1 MYRSA
6 LDPHWLSPQRAPPAQ
21 EDANNNTIGS
31 VSNNPLGNHSNAIDS
46 KLIGNLSNEDNEDS
60 DTSAPSVKIM
70 KYTGG
75 DSDIMGMPMDTLL
88 YTWNDEP
95 FLTDG
100 NNKQI
105 LIGGVM
111 DDDEDDQKPTL
122 EEIESMLITSN
133 GSEQNNNLAELK
145 PLPPFT
151 GEFKVLQKRIESNM
165 SGKLKVI
172 KKKRK
177 KKRNMLSCVIIMINV
192 NFLRT
197 EIDLGIF
204 YVTYL

>member
-6 LDPHWLSPQRAPPAQ
+6 LDPHWLSPHRAPPVSQ
-21 EDANNNTIGS
+21 EDANNNNTS
-31 VSNNPLGNHSNAIDS
+31 PTADS
-46 KLIGNLSNEDNEDS
+46 KLLTSCHSNEDSKLLSSGCHSNEDHGLLLNS
-60 DTSAPSVKIM
+60 EDTSVLLSSVSPSNDEQSVSGCGSNETSVLGCRTNEDDTSAPRVKSM

-88 YTWNDEP
+88 YTWSDEP

-111 DDDEDDQKPTL
+111 DDDDDDQKPTL
-122 EEIESMLITSN
+122 EEIESMLLTSN
-133 GSEQNNNLAELK
+133 GSEENNNLAELK

-151 GEFKVLQKRIESNM
+151 G
-165 SGKLKVI
+165 KLE
-172 KKKRK
+172 
-177 KKRNMLSCVIIMINV
+177 
-192 NFLRT
+192 T
-197 EIDLGIF
+197 
-204 YVTYL
+204 

>member
-1 MYRSA
+1 MYRGA
-6 LDPHWLSPQRAPPAQ
+6 LDPHWLSPHRAPPAQ
-21 EDANNNTIGS
+21 EDTNNNTIS
-31 VSNNPLGNHSNAIDS
+31 NHSNE
-46 KLIGNLSNEDNEDS
+46 KLLSNLGDENDS
-60 DTSAPSVKIM
+60 DTSASGVKIM

-105 LIGGVM
+105 LIGDVM

-122 EEIESMLITSN
+122 EEIESMLLTSN
-133 GSEQNNNLAELK
+133 GNEQNNNLAELK

-151 GEFKVLQKRIESNM
+151 GKSFRQSKCDVFS
-165 SGKLKVI
+165 
-172 KKKRK
+172 
-177 KKRNMLSCVIIMINV
+177 
-192 NFLRT
+192 
-197 EIDLGIF
+197 
-204 YVTYL
+204 